1 MKTVLVT
8 GGSGFLGRAIVEEV
22 RSTGGAVRTLQRR
35 AAPASD
41 VGALVGDVRDPA
53 AVAAAVEGVDVVVHA
68 AGLAHVF
75 HGVAS
80 APFHEINE
88 RGAAVVAAAAVA
100 AGVSHF
106 VHISSVAVYGGSG
119 AAGVEGAP
127 CRPEG
132 DYARSKAAAEARV
145 VDAVRGSSTR
155 VTILRLATLYGEDD
169 RGNVQKLLQLIAAGR
184 FVWVGTGANFKSLIH
199 VRDAARACAAV
210 VDSEAGRGATAEIYN
225 VSAAPVVMR
234 EIVGEIA
241 RALGHPVPRWHVPDA
256 AARMLSAA
264 AGWAAPARARS
275 LKKWLHDD
283 VYPAERFEQRFH
295 VVPRVTLREGIARQ
309 VRAWRV
315 SAGEP
320 A

>member
-1 MKTVLVT
+1 MNTVLVT
-8 GGSGFLGRAIVEEV
+8 GGSGFLGRAVVGEL
-22 RSTGGAVRTLQRR
+22 RSAGHAVRTLQRQ

-41 VGALVGDVRDPA
+41 VAALGGDVRDPD

-75 HGVAS
+75 RDVAA
-80 APFHEINE
+80 APFHEVNE
-88 RGAAVVAAAAVA
+88 KGAAVVAAAAVA
-100 AGVSHF
+100 AGVRHF

-127 CRPEG
+127 CRPQG
-132 DYARSKAAAEARV
+132 DYAHSKAAAETRV
-145 VDAVRGSSTR
+145 VDAARGSATR
-155 VTILRLATLYGEDD
+155 VTILRLATLYGDGD
-169 RGNVQKLLQLIAAGR
+169 RGNVQRLLQVIAAGR
-184 FVWVGTGANFKSLIH
+184 FVWVGSGANLKSLIH

-210 VDSEAGRGATAEIYN
+210 VDSEAAGSPTADIYN

-241 RALGHPVPRWHVPDA
+241 RALGRPVPRGHVPDA

-264 AGWAAPARARS
+264 AGWVSPSRAQS
-275 LKKWLHDD
+275 LAKWLNDD
-283 VYPAERFEQRFH
+283 VYPAGRFEQRFD
-295 VVPRVTLREGIARQ
+295 VVPRVTLREGIERQ
-309 VRAWRV
+309 VRAWRA